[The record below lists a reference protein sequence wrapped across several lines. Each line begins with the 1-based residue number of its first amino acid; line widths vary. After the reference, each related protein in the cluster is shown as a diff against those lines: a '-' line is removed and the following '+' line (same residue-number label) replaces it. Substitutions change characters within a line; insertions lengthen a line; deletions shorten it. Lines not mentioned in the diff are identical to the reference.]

1 GSHMMKRLVYVSK
14 ISGHLSLEEIQRIG
28 KVSIKNNQRD
38 NITGVLLYLQGLFFQ
53 ILEGENEKVDKLY
66 KKILVDDRHTNILCL
81 KTEYDI
87 TDRMFPNWAMKT
99 INLNENSELMIQPI
113 KSLLQTV
120 TQSHRVLEKYMPAR
134 VIYLINQGIN
144 PLTVE
149 PQLVEKIIFF
159 SDILAFSTL
168 TEKLPVNEVVI
179 LVNRYFSI
187 CTRIISAYGGEV
199 TKFIGDCVMAS
210 FTKEQGDAAIRTS
223 LDIISELKQ
232 LRHHVEATNPLH
244 LLYTGIG
251 LSYGHVIEGN
261 MGSSLKMDHTLL
273 GDAVNVA
280 ARLEALTRQLP
291 YALAF
296 TAGVKKCCQAQWTFI
311 NLGAHQV
318 KGKQEAIEVYTVN
331 EAQKYYDTLQITQL
345 IRQTLENDK

>member
-1 GSHMMKRLVYVSK
+1 MMKRLIYISK
-14 ISGHLSLEEIQRIG
+14 ISRHLSLEEIQQIAEI
-28 KVSIKNNQRD
+28 SIRNNQRD
-38 NITGVLLYLQGLFFQ
+38 NITGVLLCLQGLFFQ
-53 ILEGENEKVDKLY
+53 MLEGEDEKVDKLY
-66 KKILVDDRHTNILCL
+66 EKILVDDQHTDILCL
-81 KTEYDI
+81 ETEYHI
-87 TDRMFPNWAMKT
+87 TERKFPDWAMKT
-99 INLNENSELMIQPI
+99 INLNENTDLIIQPI

-120 TQSHRVLEKYMPAR
+120 TESHRVLEKYMPPR
-134 VIYLINQGIN
+134 VIHIINQGMN

-149 PQLVEKIIFF
+149 PRLVEKIIFF

-210 FTKEQGDAAIRTS
+210 FTQEQGDAAIRAS
-223 LDIISELKQ
+223 LDILSELKQ
-232 LRHHVEATNPLH
+232 LRHQVEANNPLY

-251 LSYGHVIEGN
+251 LSYGQVIEGN
-261 MGSSLKMDHTLL
+261 MGSPLKMDHTLL

-291 YALAF
+291 YALAL
-296 TAGVKKCCQAQWTFI
+296 TGCVKYCCQAQWNFI
-311 NLGAHQV
+311 NLGTHQV
-318 KGKQEAIEVYTVN
+318 KGKQKVVEVYTVN
-331 EAQKYYDTLQITQL
+331 EAQKSYDSQKITQL
-345 IRQTLENDK
+345 IRQTLKNDE